1 MANSEAYISLE
12 EMFSAFDTNEINSIP
27 TKSKVIKL
35 FTFNLKYRN
44 NELSANARQI
54 KIALEPIKVI
64 VVSMTRSNSIVF
76 LIIR

>member
-27 TKSKVIKL
+27 TKSRVIRL

>member
-54 KIALEPIKVI
+54 KIALKPIKVI